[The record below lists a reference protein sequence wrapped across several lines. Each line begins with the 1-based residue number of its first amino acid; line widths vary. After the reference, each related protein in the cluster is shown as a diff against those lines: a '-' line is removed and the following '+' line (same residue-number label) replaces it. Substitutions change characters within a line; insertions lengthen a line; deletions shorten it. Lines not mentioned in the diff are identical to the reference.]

1 MSKQTSS
8 RPAREPYK
16 AGPNGHGYCWETH
29 PTSGVHCNHPIGH
42 KKDGVP
48 HQYPYVRPPIR
59 WS

>member
-8 RPAREPYK
+8 HPAREPYK
-16 AGPNGHGYCWETH
+16 AGPNGHGYCWKTH
-29 PTSGVHCNHPIGH
+29 PTQGVHCNHPIGH
-42 KKDGVP
+42 QGA